1 LELVIQTI
9 INSLVSSGIFALVAV
24 GLVLIFGVMQVVNF
38 AHGALFM
45 VGAYTVW
52 FLYGQHG
59 WPYPF
64 AVIGAFIFLV
74 LIGLLM
80 ERVLFRPMR
89 SNLLGGLINSLGLL
103 FILQVVAALTGGLGL
118 MLNINP
124 PYRGLVEIF
133 NGVGIAKAR
142 LVVLVVSVLVLVAV
156 WLFLTR
162 SRLGWALRAVAQDP
176 DAATL
181 QGINLNRISMIAVGL
196 SGGLAGV
203 AGALM
208 APVTRIEPYMG
219 HPIIIIAFIVTIVGG
234 IGSLSGAVI
243 AAVLYGFF
251 LTFITTYFSGT
262 LATILGLVTMVIIL
276 VIKPTGIMGARV
288 SE

>member
-1 LELVIQTI
+1 MVA
-9 INSLVSSGIFALVAV
+9 SSVYALVAV

-52 FLYGQHG
+52 FLYGQQG
-59 WPYPF
+59 VPF
-64 AVIGAFIFLV
+64 EVAVLGAFV
-74 LIGLLM
+74 VVTLIGLLM
-80 ERVLFRPMR
+80 ERGLFRPMR
-89 SNLLGGLINSLGLL
+89 DNLLGGLINSLGLL
-103 FILQVVAALTGGLGL
+103 FILQVVATQIGGLGL

-124 PYRGLVEIF
+124 PYEGILHIV
-133 NGVGIAKAR
+133 GDVGIAHQR
-142 LVVLVVSVLVLVAV
+142 LAVLLGSTVVLLLM

-162 SRLGWALRAVAQDP
+162 TKLGWALRAVAQDP

-203 AGALM
+203 AGGLM
-208 APVTRIEPYMG
+208 APVTQIQPYMG
-219 HPIIIIAFIVTIVGG
+219 HPMIITAFIVTIVGG
-234 IGSLSGAVI
+234 IGSLSGAVV
-243 AAVLYGFF
+243 AAILYGFF
-251 LTFITTYFSGT
+251 LTFVTTYLGGL
-262 LATILGLVTMVIIL
+262 LATILGLVLMVIVL
-276 VIKPTGIMGARV
+276 VIKPNGIMGAGT